1 MNQIFS
7 LFLLS
12 RHSDDCICF
21 VFHGAAAVVQALK
34 EYSANGEWALFRVVK
49 TAMFSSR
56 EKKTCWIFRR

>member
-7 LFLLS
+7 LLLLS